1 MIDLLKRIALR
12 FQMRAISIHIDGCTE
27 CLECVADPM
36 YRHRIEIARSRSRHT
51 LAALQAEY
59 NASLP
64 LAKRP
69 TWRLV

>member
-1 MIDLLKRIALR
+1 MLNRIKRLGLR
-12 FQMRAISIHIDGCTE
+12 FHMGALKIQIDGCTE
-27 CLECVADPM
+27 CLECVADPLF
-36 YRHRIEIARSRSRHT
+36 RHRIEITRSRARHT

-64 LAKRP
+64 LERRP